1 VQVEAMASGKPVV
14 STRLKNGVDFVN
26 EHGKTGLTVQPGD
39 HVALA
44 AALLELL
51 HDEAK
56 ARMMGAAGRVK
67 AANEYSAGKMA
78 DKMLKIYRSAAN
90 LKVG

>member
-1 VQVEAMASGKPVV
+1 MASGRPVV
-14 STRLKNGVDFVN
+14 STRLNNGVDFVN

-39 HVALA
+39 PVALA

-51 HDEAK
+51 HDETK
-56 ARMMGAAGRVK
+56 ARVMGAAGRVK

-78 DKMLKIYRSAAN
+78 DKMLKIYRSAVN
-90 LKVG
+90 SKVA